1 MGELD
6 EPGLGLPL
14 HLLPGLDTALR
25 SMRAGERAFF
35 SLAAAAAAEGPEGAF
50 GGPQHAEAQEAVH
63 CDVELISLTQIEDVS
78 PHADRALL
86 KTTLIPGRGGETP
99 ADGAHV
105 VVHGP
110 TSNPPTP
117 PLDPHLRPQPA
128 LIRTRIPTP
137 AASSILTD
145 PHQVR
150 ASAYSTDGSF
160 LNGTTN
166 GTEWQMTLGDGS
178 CADGLRLAVMSMRRA
193 ETARINISAHM
204 ARDPTLGLSGDEA
217 VVVEIELLRF
227 TQARALQQMSASEMA
242 EHVGGIKATANKLF
256 AAGERVAACAE
267 YERGW
272 HLLRAS
278 RTSKAAAEEASP
290 LDALEAALLLNS
302 AACAHGDGRHIEA
315 LAHAEA
321 ALVLSP
327 NNATKANYRKGQA
340 LRGLGRRAEAEA
352 AFSAVIKLE
361 PHNRQA
367 HTELAALA
375 ADALAEQVGGIK
387 AAANKL
393 FAAGERVTACAEYE
407 RGSQLLR
414 SSRPSTRTVEE
425 ASPLDTLEV
434 ALLLN
439 LAACAHGDGRHIEAL
454 AHAEAALVLSPDATK
469 AHYRKGQALRGLGRR
484 AEAEAAFSAV
494 IELDPQNRQAQ
505 AELAA
510 LAAESTPAAAVAAAG
525 VGPAGTGGQQISAS
539 EITEIKAAANKL
551 FTAGER
557 VTACAEYE
565 RGWNLLRSSRAS
577 TPTAEEASALD
588 TLEVALLLNLAAC
601 AHGDGRHIE
610 ALAHAEA
617 ALVLSPDATK
627 AHYRKGQALR
637 GLGRRAE
644 AEAAFSAVIEL
655 EPQNRQAQAEL
666 AALAAE
672 ATPAAAGEAAA
683 VGS

>member
-1 MGELD
+1 MGALD

-105 VVHGP
+105 VVHRP

-117 PLDPHLRPQPA
+117 PLDRHLCPQPA
-128 LIRTRIPTP
+128 LVRTLIPTP

-217 VVVEIELLRF
+217 VVVELELLRF
-227 TQARALQQMSASEMA
+227 TQARALQQMSASEVA
-242 EHVGGIKATANKLF
+242 EHVGGIKAAANKLF

-278 RTSKAAAEEASP
+278 RTSKAVAVEASP

-302 AACAHGDGRHIEA
+302 AACAHGDGRH
-315 LAHAEA
+315 
-321 ALVLSP
+321 
-327 NNATKANYRKGQA
+327 T
-340 LRGLGRRAEAEA
+340 
-352 AFSAVIKLE
+352 
-361 PHNRQA
+361 
-367 HTELAALA
+367 
-375 ADALAEQVGGIK
+375 
-387 AAANKL
+387 
-393 FAAGERVTACAEYE
+393 
-407 RGSQLLR
+407 
-414 SSRPSTRTVEE
+414 
-425 ASPLDTLEV
+425 
-434 ALLLN
+434 
-439 LAACAHGDGRHIEAL
+439 EAL

-469 AHYRKGQALRGLGRR
+469 AHYRKGQALRGIGRR

-494 IELDPQNRQAQ
+494 I
-505 AELAA
+505 
-510 LAAESTPAAAVAAAG
+510 
-525 VGPAGTGGQQISAS
+525 
-539 EITEIKAAANKL
+539 K
-551 FTAGER
+551 
-557 VTACAEYE
+557 
-565 RGWNLLRSSRAS
+565 
-577 TPTAEEASALD
+577 
-588 TLEVALLLNLAAC
+588 
-601 AHGDGRHIE
+601 
-610 ALAHAEA
+610 
-617 ALVLSPDATK
+617 
-627 AHYRKGQALR
+627 
-637 GLGRRAE
+637 
-644 AEAAFSAVIEL
+644 L
-655 EPQNRQAQAEL
+655 EPQNRQAHAEL

-672 ATPAAAGEAAA
+672 ATPAAGAGEAAA
-683 VGS
+683 AVGS

>member
-327 NNATKANYRKGQA
+327 
-340 LRGLGRRAEAEA
+340 
-352 AFSAVIKLE
+352 
-361 PHNRQA
+361 
-367 HTELAALA
+367 
-375 ADALAEQVGGIK
+375 
-387 AAANKL
+387 
-393 FAAGERVTACAEYE
+393 
-407 RGSQLLR
+407 
-414 SSRPSTRTVEE
+414 
-425 ASPLDTLEV
+425 
-434 ALLLN
+434 
-439 LAACAHGDGRHIEAL
+439 
-454 AHAEAALVLSPDATK
+454 DATK

-655 EPQNRQAQAEL
+655 DPQNRQAQAEL